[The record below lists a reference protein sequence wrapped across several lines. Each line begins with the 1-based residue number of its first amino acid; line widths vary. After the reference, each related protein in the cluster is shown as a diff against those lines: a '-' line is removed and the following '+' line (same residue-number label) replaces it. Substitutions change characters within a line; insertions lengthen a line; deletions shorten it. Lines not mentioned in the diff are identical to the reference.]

1 MNNIDIDIDDKE
13 DYWLCS
19 SSESLEAVTETMSQQ
34 ESFVLP
40 RSGHTK
46 HTTHQHTQ
54 KTYKPKNTLIKHINQ
69 KTLHKTPQ
77 IYKTRKS

>member
-34 ESFVLP
+34 EIFVLP
-40 RSGHTK
+40 RSEHTK

-54 KTYKPKNTLIKHINQ
+54 KTYL
-69 KTLHKTPQ
+69 
-77 IYKTRKS
+77 

>member
-34 ESFVLP
+34 ESFVCNW
-40 RSGHTK
+40 GQDTAHQ
-46 HTTHQHTQ
+46 THQIVHKYAPNTNINTNQTQ
-54 KTYKPKNTLIKHINQ
+54 TYIKHI
-69 KTLHKTPQ
+69 
-77 IYKTRKS
+77 I